1 MVSEER
7 MLSESAALLQKRWVV
22 TRERMPG
29 SFHARKYCPWH
40 PWECIAMLKNCSVLW
55 PEKPADALL
64 PRLLALLALGVK
76 NIHLGPTLPAFLS
89 PNVKNVLIEQFG
101 IGGISTADEDIMKF

>member
-40 PWECIAMLKNCSVLW
+40 PWECIAMLKNCNVLW
-55 PEKPADALL
+55 PE
-64 PRLLALLALGVK
+64 
-76 NIHLGPTLPAFLS
+76 
-89 PNVKNVLIEQFG
+89 
-101 IGGISTADEDIMKF
+101 

>member
-40 PWECIAMLKNCSVLW
+40 PWECIAMLKSCSVLW
-55 PEKPADALL
+55 PEKQADALL
-64 PRLLALLALGVK
+64 SQLLAVLALLALLALLTTEEVEDRCTASA
-76 NIHLGPTLPAFLS
+76 LGA
-89 PNVKNVLIEQFG
+89 V
-101 IGGISTADEDIMKF
+101 STI

>member
-64 PRLLALLALGVK
+64 PQLLALLALLTTEGVEDRCTASA
-76 NIHLGPTLPAFLS
+76 LGA
-89 PNVKNVLIEQFG
+89 V
-101 IGGISTADEDIMKF
+101 STI

>member
-29 SFHARKYCPWH
+29 SFHARKYCP
-40 PWECIAMLKNCSVLW
+40 
-55 PEKPADALL
+55 
-64 PRLLALLALGVK
+64 
-76 NIHLGPTLPAFLS
+76 
-89 PNVKNVLIEQFG
+89 
-101 IGGISTADEDIMKF
+101 